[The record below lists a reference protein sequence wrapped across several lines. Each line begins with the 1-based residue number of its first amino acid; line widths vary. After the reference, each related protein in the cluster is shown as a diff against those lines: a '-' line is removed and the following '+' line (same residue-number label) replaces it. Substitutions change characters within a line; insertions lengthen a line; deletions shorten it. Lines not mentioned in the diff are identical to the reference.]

1 MGKEDMMFV
10 LEMVIQTAGGM
21 VNEPI
26 GIYDTEEQ
34 ASEWLEEA
42 SKVFNSTVVL
52 NVLPVACNV
61 KPPILD
67 IESKAKNTTGD
78 LMVGLE
84 LYELYEA
91 GIIQQMVDEDGCFS
105 YQLSNKHQ
113 ATLEKFISRG
123 FEI

>member
-34 ASEWLEEA
+34 ANGWLEEA
-42 SKVFNSTVVL
+42 SKVFNSTVVF
-52 NVLPVACNV
+52 NVLPVPCNV

-67 IESKAKNTTGD
+67 IEKNAKDSTSD
-78 LMVGLE
+78 LMIGME
-84 LYELYEA
+84 LYELYEG
-91 GIIQQMVDEDGCFS
+91 GIIQQMVEEDGSFS
-105 YQLSNKHQ
+105 YQLSNRHQ

>member
-1 MGKEDMMFV
+1 MDNEDVMFV

-26 GIYDTEEQ
+26 GIYDTMEE
-34 ASEWLEEA
+34 ANEWLEEA
-42 SKVFNSTVVL
+42 KQVFNSTVVF
-52 NVLPVACNV
+52 NVLPVPCNV

-67 IESKAKNTTGD
+67 IEGKAKNTTGD

-113 ATLEKFISRG
+113 ATLEKFISKG
-123 FEI
+123 FEL